1 MLLPA
6 TTLYMPQTTYGL
18 YDIEITQYLVWVVCT
33 VNRYQPPAEGG
44 RLEATRELWHQS
56 NSEQDWCS
64 YVHKLPDP
72 TVSDDEKKV
81 TRYMSIQQVLAV
93 LHFQRTVH
101 KYDKD
106 QQASLQA
113 WTQPGATGDR
123 IYQHWCRAKTQ
134 ANRFWGPTVPKYG
147 LPIDTS
153 QEVQLSAEDLIEV
166 EKRYRTERDEHKRY
180 IMRSFLPSEV
190 QARYKDEPLVKFL
203 PEHRTTN

>member
-56 NSEQDWCS
+56 NSSEDWCEYECEAKES
-64 YVHKLPDP
+64 SNGQR
-72 TVSDDEKKV
+72 TV
-81 TRYMSIQQVLAV
+81 TNYMSIQQVIAV
-93 LHFQRTVH
+93 LHFQRTVRR
-101 KYDKD
+101 YDKD
-106 QQASLQA
+106 QEASLRA
-113 WTQPGATGDR
+113 WTQPGSTGDR
-123 IYQHWCRAKTQ
+123 IYKEFCRAKEQ
-134 ANRFWGPTVPKYG
+134 ANCFWGPIVPKYG

-153 QEVQLSAEDLIEV
+153 QEVQLSTADLAEV
-166 EKRYRTERDEHKRY
+166 EERYRTERDEHKRF
-180 IMRSFLPSEV
+180 ILRSFLPSEV

-203 PEHRTTN
+203 PAHRTTN

>member
-6 TTLYMPQTTYGL
+6 TTCYMPKTRYGL

-33 VNRYQPPAEGG
+33 VQRYQPPAEGG
-44 RLEATRELWHQS
+44 LLEDRRVLWHQS
-56 NSEQDWCS
+56 NSSEDWCEYECEMRDS
-64 YVHKLPDP
+64 SWDKADRR
-72 TVSDDEKKV
+72 V
-81 TRYMSIQQVLAV
+81 TNYMSIQQVLAV
-93 LHFQRTVH
+93 LHFQRTVRQ
-101 KYDKD
+101 YDKD

-123 IYQHWCRAKTQ
+123 IYQHWCRAKAQ

-153 QEVQLSAEDLIEV
+153 QEVQLSIDDLAEV
-166 EKRYRTERDEHKRY
+166 EERYRTERDEHKRF
-180 IMRSFLPSEV
+180 ILRSFLPSEV
-190 QARYKDEPLVKFL
+190 QARYKEEPLVKFL